1 MKKRYLNTLLIGS
14 GLAGLNFA
22 SVYGKKKK
30 LEIISPNFSK
40 FNTNKED
47 EETRFLPPQMEGK
60 LDFVNNYKVFNNL
73 KINKNCT
80 ILGSLNYGGLS
91 DFWGLQIDNYISKDL
106 NVSNLTYKKI
116 EKHFL
121 SLLKEHSL
129 IGEFKV
135 LKKIYYENKY
145 KIPISFN
152 NLINSAN
159 YKKKIECRLPILAY
173 QKKKTKKL
181 VDFNNLNEKKDKFI
195 PSNLRKCKSIKKIIH
210 HNLAVNKIEKIKN
223 IYKIKCYNQNF
234 EEKIFFCKK
243 LILGCGTIAT
253 TKLVMDFLN
262 IRNEVK
268 IKHHLRLFAFFLSR
282 NPIIYKI
289 NFLPS
294 ILQILIKGK
303 NFFSADLRVGN
314 KFITNSIIELYKFLS
329 PFKFFINLFN
339 KYFLFSNILMGSSG
353 SNLFIKKDKNNFYKI
368 YSKDK
373 NHNEKKLKLI
383 AKKVY
388 NFLYKKKIIFPFFK
402 TYFPSIGSDFHY
414 FGTIPI
420 QKKGRLV
427 VNEKCQLKGHRN
439 IYIIDGSVFNFK
451 SNTYPLGI
459 ITANAR
465 RIGESLIK

>member
-1 MKKRYLNTLLIGS
+1 VKKRYTNTLLIGS

-30 LEIISPNFSK
+30 LEIISPNFLK
-40 FNTNKED
+40 FNTKKED
-47 EETRFLPPQMEGK
+47 KETGFLPPQMKGK
-60 LDFVNNYKVFNNL
+60 LNLVKNYIRFNNL

-106 NVSNLTYKKI
+106 NVSKLTYKKI
-116 EKHFL
+116 EQHFIR
-121 SLLKEHSL
+121 LLKEHSL

-135 LKKIYYENKY
+135 FKKIYYENKY

-159 YKKKIECRLPILAY
+159 YKEKIECRLPILAY
-173 QKKKTKKL
+173 QKKKTEKL
-181 VDFNNLNEKKDKFI
+181 VNFNSLNEKKDKFI
-195 PSNLRKCKSIKKIIH
+195 PSNLRKYKSIKKIIH
-210 HNLAVNKIEKIKN
+210 HNLVVNKIERIKN
-223 IYKIKCYNQNF
+223 IYKIKCYDQNF
-234 EEKIFFCKK
+234 KEKIFLCKK
-243 LILGCGTIAT
+243 LILGCGTVVT
-253 TKLVMDFLN
+253 TKLVMDLLK

-268 IKHHLRLFAFFLSR
+268 IKHHLRLFTFFLSKK
-282 NPIIYKI
+282 PIIYSI

-314 KFITNSIIELYKFLS
+314 KFITNSILELYRFLS

-353 SNLFIKKDKNNFYKI
+353 SNLFIKKDKNDFYKI
-368 YSKDK
+368 YSKNKK
-373 NHNEKKLKLI
+373 NNEKKLKLI

-420 QKKGRLV
+420 KKKGCLV
-427 VNEKCQLKGHRN
+427 VNEKCQLKGHKN
-439 IYIIDGSVFNFK
+439 IFIIDGSVFNFK

-459 ITANAR
+459 IIANAR
-465 RIGESLIK
+465 RIGELLIK